1 MPSSYMWG
9 TNCVFIPVL
18 VFAHYTVYPEGTL
31 KAKCE
36 DSAVLH
42 RPKNQEQ
49 KPNLDDFCIF
59 FLKIEERGAQN
70 FYCNTDKS

>member
-1 MPSSYMWG
+1 MPSSHMWG

-31 KAKCE
+31 KAKCK
-36 DSAVLH
+36 DSTVLH
-42 RPKNQEQ
+42 CSKNQEQ

-59 FLKIEERGAQN
+59 
-70 FYCNTDKS
+70 S